1 MSLTRV
7 FGLPRR
13 LLSLRCLLR
22 GAQVSSLG
30 VLLIATSACSKQG
43 EGERCDLANFDE
55 DCESGLTCT
64 DLSTKR
70 SNAQGAVCCAPNS
83 TVDVCLDD
91 KFSFDDDAGAQTS
104 APSSSDSDESSSSSV
119 SAADAGIDAAASA
132 PETSSAPET
141 TQTPA
146 DAGASSSS
154 AALTS
159 SAEPSSSELDTA
171 TFDTATLDT
180 AALDTAVPDAG

>member
-22 GAQVSSLG
+22 GAQVSSVG
-30 VLLIATSACSKQG
+30 MLLIAASACSKQG

-55 DCESGLTCT
+55 DCESGLVCT

-70 SNAQGAVCCAPNS
+70 SNAQGAVCCAPDS

-91 KFSFDDDAGAQTS
+91 KFSFEDDAGAES
-104 APSSSDSDESSSSSV
+104 SGPASSSDDRSAPGNSSSV
-119 SAADAGIDAAASA
+119 VPTDAGPDAASSA
-132 PETSSAPET
+132 PETSSSSEPN
-141 TQTPA
+141 QTVV

-154 AALTS
+154 SSEAASS
-159 SAEPSSSELDTA
+159 SAEPSSAPD
-171 TFDTATLDT
+171 
-180 AALDTAVPDAG
+180 AALPDAG